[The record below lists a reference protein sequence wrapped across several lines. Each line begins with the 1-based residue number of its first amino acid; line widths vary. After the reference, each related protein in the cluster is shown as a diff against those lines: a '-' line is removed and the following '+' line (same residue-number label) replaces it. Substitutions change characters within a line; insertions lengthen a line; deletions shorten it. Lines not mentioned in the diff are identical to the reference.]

1 MLYLMAVLAGLVHV
15 TFSGARVTL
24 SLFALDLGASA
35 LTVGLVMS
43 MLSVVPMLFAVSWGR
58 LIDRIGVKG
67 PMYAGTAALLAGV
80 LVAFAL
86 PRLET
91 LFVASALVGSGFYL
105 FHIAANQSAGLIGKP
120 EDRVRNFSM
129 IALAFSVSS
138 VLGPVIAGVAID
150 TIGYRGTFLVLAA
163 PAIAILIVMFVRP
176 PAVPRALAAP
186 KGAGRRRTMDLM
198 RMPKVRRVLIVSGML
213 SMAWDLFS
221 FVMPIYGSRL
231 RLSASTVGMI
241 LGVFGAAVFVVR
253 LALPF
258 FFRRVSEWKLLIGAM
273 FVSGG
278 GLAMIPLVSDV
289 RLLVAIAF
297 VLGMGLGGA
306 QPMIMSLLYTK
317 SPPGRAAEAVGVRTL
332 LINSSQFGIPLMFG
346 ALGAALGMAPVFW
359 TMAFALIG
367 GAWYARRGPDAGPR
381 VQPDQDKR

>member
-1 MLYLMAVLAGLVHV
+1 MLYLMAVLAGLVHI
-15 TFSGARVTL
+15 TFSGGRVAL

-43 MLSVVPMLFAVSWGR
+43 MLSVIPMFFAVSWGR
-58 LIDRIGVKG
+58 LIDRVGVKG

-80 LVAFAL
+80 LAAFAL

-91 LFVASALVGSGFYL
+91 LFIASALIGSGFYL
-105 FHIAANQSAGLIGKP
+105 FHIAVNQSAGLIGKP
-120 EDRVRNFSM
+120 EERVRNFSM

-150 TIGYRGTFLVLAA
+150 TIGYRLTFLVLAA

-176 PAVPRALAAP
+176 LEVPRAPPVP
-186 KGAGRRRTMDLM
+186 KGAGRRRTMDLL
-198 RMPKVRRVLIVSGML
+198 RMPEVRRTLIVSGML
-213 SMAWDLFS
+213 SMAWDLFN

-241 LGVFGAAVFVVR
+241 LGVFGGAVFVVR

-258 FFRRVSEWKLLIGAM
+258 FFRRVDEWKLLIGAM
-273 FVSGG
+273 FISGAV
-278 GLAMIPLVSDV
+278 LATIPLVSDV

-297 VLGMGLGGA
+297 ILGMGLGGA

-332 LINSSQFGIPLMFG
+332 LINSSQFSIPLMFG
-346 ALGAALGMAPVFW
+346 ALGAAVGMAPVFW
-359 TMAFALIG
+359 SMALALIG
-367 GAWYARRGPDAGPR
+367 GAWYARRGPDARPR
-381 VQPDQDKR
+381 A